1 MKEEQE
7 RKKTLVKYI
16 PTISKALF
24 NVLQKMEVKLKRKS
38 NSSIN
43 DGSNSSSSSR
53 RDSKKRG
60 RDDEPSMNDG
70 LNNESHST
78 SIWSNMMT
86 DVTKKVITEN
96 SLSEYLQNGVDK
108 FEIDAMLQSSIYQEG
123 HRSINSGGGGGD
135 VKRQKVFIIPSTQ
148 LMSYGTMLDRIIRG
162 YRSSSSSSSS
172 SSASS
177 SSSSSSS
184 SSATGRPHDS
194 SLSDVV
200 HNSTSK
206 TKLPST
212 HDDVI
217 DLTDDTTV
225 KTIHTTRKDVQKPA
239 FKWVPFPIT
248 STTHTIVG
256 TNTAHF
262 VGYVLVSN
270 EETL

>member
-1 MKEEQE
+1 MRINLAKGLALKEEQE

-24 NVLQKMEVKLKRKS
+24 NVLQKMEVKLNRKS

-43 DGSNSSSSSR
+43 DSSNSNNSSR

-60 RDDEPSMNDG
+60 RDEEPSINDG
-70 LNNESHST
+70 LNNESHFT

-86 DVTKKVITEN
+86 NVSRKVVSEN
-96 SLSEYLQNGVDK
+96 SLSEHLQNGVDK

-123 HRSINSGGGGGD
+123 HGSINSGGGGD

-148 LMSYGTMLDRIIRG
+148 LTSYGTMLDGIIRG
-162 YRSSSSSSSS
+162 DSR
-172 SSASS
+172 
-177 SSSSSSS
+177 SSSS

-206 TKLPST
+206 TKVPST

-217 DLTDDTTV
+217 DLTDDTIV
-225 KTIHTTRKDVQKPA
+225 KIIHVTGKDVQKPA

-262 VGYVLVSN
+262 VGYVLVST
-270 EETL
+270 EEALLQ

>member
-24 NVLQKMEVKLKRKS
+24 NVLQKIEVKLKRKS

-43 DGSNSSSSSR
+43 DDSNSSSSSSSSR

-60 RDDEPSMNDG
+60 RDDEPYMNDG

-78 SIWSNMMT
+78 NIWSNMMT
-86 DVTKKVITEN
+86 DVSKKVITEN

-123 HRSINSGGGGGD
+123 HGSINSGGGGD

-148 LMSYGTMLDRIIRG
+148 LMSYGTVLDEIIRG
-162 YRSSSSSSSS
+162 DRSSSG
-172 SSASS
+172 
-177 SSSSSSS
+177 S
-184 SSATGRPHDS
+184 SSATSRPHDS

-200 HNSTSK
+200 HNSFSK
-206 TKLPST
+206 TKVSST

-225 KTIHTTRKDVQKPA
+225 KTIHTTGKDVQKPA

-262 VGYVLVSN
+262 VGYVLIST

>member
-43 DGSNSSSSSR
+43 DGSNSSSSR

-86 DVTKKVITEN
+86 DVSKKVITEN

-123 HRSINSGGGGGD
+123 HGSINSGGGGD
-135 VKRQKVFIIPSTQ
+135 VKRQKVFIIPCTQ
-148 LMSYGTMLDRIIRG
+148 LMSYGTMLDRIIKGDR
-162 YRSSSSSSSS
+162 
-172 SSASS
+172 
-177 SSSSSSS
+177 SSSS

-239 FKWVPFPIT
+239 FNWVPFPIS

>member
-1 MKEEQE
+1 M
-7 RKKTLVKYI
+7 
-16 PTISKALF
+16 
-24 NVLQKMEVKLKRKS
+24 
-38 NSSIN
+38 N
-43 DGSNSSSSSR
+43 DGINTSSSSSSSSSR

-70 LNNESHST
+70 FNNESHST

-86 DVTKKVITEN
+86 DVSKKVITEN

-123 HRSINSGGGGGD
+123 HGSINSGGGGD

-148 LMSYGTMLDRIIRG
+148 LMSYGNMLDEIIKGDRISSSG
-162 YRSSSSSSSS
+162 SSGSGSSSRSSSSSSSS
-172 SSASS
+172 G
-177 SSSSSSS
+177 S
-184 SSATGRPHDS
+184 SSATSRPHDS
-194 SLSDVV
+194 CLSDVV

-206 TKLPST
+206 TKVPST

-225 KTIHTTRKDVQKPA
+225 KTIHTTGKDVQKPA

-262 VGYVLVSN
+262 VGYVLIST

>member
-24 NVLQKMEVKLKRKS
+24 NVLQKIEVKLKRKS

-43 DGSNSSSSSR
+43 DGSNTSSSSSS

-86 DVTKKVITEN
+86 DVSKKVITEN

-123 HRSINSGGGGGD
+123 HGSINGGGGD

-148 LMSYGTMLDRIIRG
+148 LMSYGNMLDEIIKGDRISSSG
-162 YRSSSSSSSS
+162 SGRSSSSG
-172 SSASS
+172 
-177 SSSSSSS
+177 S
-184 SSATGRPHDS
+184 SSATSRPHDS
-194 SLSDVV
+194 CLSDVV

-206 TKLPST
+206 TKVSST

-225 KTIHTTRKDVQKPA
+225 KTIHTTGKDVQKPA

-262 VGYVLVSN
+262 VGYVLIST